1 MIPRAGS
8 LHQSFGM
15 ALEPLPFR
23 GLSPPPGFAIFF
35 TPTTLN
41 AGRLPRWLCHSFEL
55 VSLQNLFIWK
65 IQCFVLYSLHR
76 PAFSVVGELSPFPF
90 DAFTAFVASH
100 FLFEPLSAWDFCSF
114 CLLSLFEPLF
124 KGRRKQGCK
133 KTMARPEGAQA
144 LRAIQEALDEG
155 RSLPVV
161 NYILP
166 I

>member
-23 GLSPPPGFAIFF
+23 GLSLPPGFVIFF

-41 AGRLPRWLCHSFEL
+41 AGRLPRWLCHSFKL

-76 PAFSVVGELSPFPF
+76 PAFSVVGSLSFFPF
-90 DAFTAFVASH
+90 DAFGRFAA
-100 FLFEPLSAWDFCSF
+100 
-114 CLLSLFEPLF
+114 SLFEPFSAWGFWGVCCLLPLSPF
-124 KGRRKQGCK
+124 SRGGESGDVKDHGSPRRG
-133 KTMARPEGAQA
+133 TGSASHT
-144 LRAIQEALDEG
+144 
-155 RSLPVV
+155 RSP
-161 NYILP
+161 
-166 I
+166 